1 MKFEKLYN
9 SRFFTFFEFFYRLV
23 ILNFI
28 TVLFSILGL
37 VVFSLM
43 PALVALIIIIR
54 SLKGDNEFPVLTTY
68 INAFVK
74 NYRRV
79 LKLSIFYLIIGLV
92 LVFNTYFFYLGYVQN
107 QGVINEVF
115 YYLALFID
123 LVFILVFT
131 NACFICVYFPNLN
144 NRKIIKYSFILLRA
158 IPRQALLILL
168 MLVGMVVILYINIL
182 NIIIIFIFIALFIFI
197 SNLLLEKIYLSLVAA
212 GVKSLDAF
220 IYIRRQG
227 ENS

>member
-79 LKLSIFYLIIGLV
+79 LKLSIFYLITGLV

>member
-123 LVFILVFT
+123 LVFILVFI

>member
-79 LKLSIFYLIIGLV
+79 LKLSIFYLITGLV

-123 LVFILVFT
+123 LVFILVFI